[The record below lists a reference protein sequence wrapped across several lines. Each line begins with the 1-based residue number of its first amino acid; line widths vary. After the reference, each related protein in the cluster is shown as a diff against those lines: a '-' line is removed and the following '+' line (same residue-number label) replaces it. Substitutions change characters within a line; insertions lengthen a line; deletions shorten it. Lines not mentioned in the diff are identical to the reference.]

1 MDRRRFVA
9 LIGGSLAAP
18 LVGAQPRGKVFR
30 VGYPSISGHGAMNH
44 LLKALELG
52 LRDHGYIVG
61 RDIVIEFRSADG
73 KIERYPEVVA
83 EVVRSNPDVIVTGV
97 NANTTA
103 VKALTQTIPV
113 VMILGADVV
122 GKGYVKSL
130 ARPGGNITG
139 FTVDVGPD
147 LSAKRLELFK
157 EMVPSIAR
165 LAVLRESP
173 YTDQLQST
181 IDKAAAKFGL
191 TTFWLDY
198 SGDLERDFAA
208 MGRWRADAVFLQPGA
223 RLYHVRAALAAL
235 AAKHRLPVSYSISEF
250 VDAGGLMSYSPNI
263 SAQFRAAARYI
274 DKILKGA
281 KPGDLPVEQPAKI
294 ELVINIKTAKA
305 LGLKIPPSILLRA
318 DQVIE

>member
-9 LIGGSLAAP
+9 LIGGALAAP
-18 LVGAQPRGKVFR
+18 FARAQPRGKVFR
-30 VGYPSISGHGAMNH
+30 VAYPSISGHGAMNH

-52 LRDHGYIVG
+52 LRDHGYVIG
-61 RDIVIEFRSADG
+61 QNLVIEFRSADG

-83 EVVRSNPDVIVTGV
+83 EVVRSKPDVIVTGV

-122 GKGYVKSL
+122 DAGYVGSL
-130 ARPGGNITG
+130 AKPGGNITG
-139 FTVDVGPD
+139 FTLDVGPD
-147 LSAKRLELFK
+147 FVAKRVELLK
-157 EMVPSIAR
+157 EMVPEISR

-173 YTDQLQST
+173 YRDRLQSA
-181 IDKAAAKFGL
+181 IEMAAAKLGL
-191 TTFWLDY
+191 STFWLEY

-208 MGRWRADAVFLQPGA
+208 MGRWRADAVFAQAGP
-223 RLYHVRAALAAL
+223 RLYHVRENLAAF
-235 AAKHRLPVSYSISEF
+235 AAKQRLPVTYPISEF

-281 KPGDLPVEQPAKI
+281 KPGDLPIEQPTKF
-294 ELVINIKTAKA
+294 ELVINMKTAKA
-305 LGLKIPPSILLRA
+305 LSLKIPQSLLLRA
-318 DQVIE
+318 DRVIE